1 MVTIDWSNQ
10 VFDDIDSIAEYL
22 SQYSKPFAEAFV
34 SKVFEKAELL
44 KSFPEMGRIVP
55 EIGSKNVREL
65 IYKQYRIVYQI
76 VSRDKI
82 RILTVHHSA
91 QPLSLD
97 SLFG

>member
-22 SQYSKPFAEAFV
+22 SQYSKPLAKAFV
-34 SKVFEKAELL
+34 DKVFQKAELL
-44 KSFPEMGRIVP
+44 KNFPEMGRMVP
-55 EIGSKNVREL
+55 EVGSRNVREL
-65 IYKQYRIVYQI
+65 IYKQYRIVYQL
-76 VSRDKI
+76 VSKDRI